1 MTLYL
6 ASASPRRREILTA
19 AGVPFVLRPAD
30 VDETPLPG
38 EDHRS
43 CVARLAR
50 AKAEAVWQ
58 VVSYEPGSAVLAADT
73 AVLLGPDMLG
83 KPTGPRDAVRMLA
96 SLSGKVHEVLT
107 AFCLVTDDGFVA
119 GQVSTMVRIR
129 LLSEQEIEAYVATG
143 DPLDKA
149 GSYAIQG
156 PMGAVLVEA
165 VEGSYSNVI
174 GLPLAEVLALLRK
187 AGILDRGARQAL

>member
-30 VDETPLPG
+30 VDESPLPH
-38 EDHRS
+38 EDHRA

-50 AKAEAVWQ
+50 AKAEAVWKD
-58 VVSYEPGSAVLAADT
+58 VSSEAGAAVLAADT

-83 KPTGPRDAVRMLA
+83 KPADRGDAARMLGYI
-96 SLSGKVHEVLT
+96 SGRTHEVLT
-107 AFCLVTDDGFVA
+107 AFCVLTA
-119 GQVSTMVRIR
+119 GGLAEGLVSTSVRIR
-129 LLSEQEIEAYVATG
+129 RLSDQEIDSYVATG

-174 GLPLAEVLALLRK
+174 GLPLAEVLEALRE
-187 AGILDRGARQAL
+187 AGVLG

>member
-6 ASASPRRREILTA
+6 ASASPRRREILAA
-19 AGVPFVLRPAD
+19 AGVPFVLRPAG

-38 EDHRS
+38 EDHRT

-50 AKAEAVWQ
+50 AKAEAVWKD
-58 VVSYEPGSAVLAADT
+58 VSSEPGAVVLAADT

-83 KPTGPRDAVRMLA
+83 KPADREDAAKMLA
-96 SLSGKVHEVLT
+96 SISGRTHEVLT
-107 AFCLVTDDGFVA
+107 AFCVVTGGGVTEGRVA
-119 GQVSTMVRIR
+119 TAVRIR
-129 LLSEQEIEAYVATG
+129 KLSAREIESYAATG

-165 VEGSYSNVI
+165 VDGSYSNVI
-174 GLPLAEVLALLRK
+174 GLPLTEVLAALRE
-187 AGILDRGARQAL
+187 AVALG